1 MRPTSWPRRRTFR
14 NPLGAVASLVA
25 IAVVAG
31 VVGLVLAPPTT
42 HAGRPYVIDG
52 DSLRIGEARIR
63 LIGLDAVELAQSCER
78 DGQEWACGR
87 DARDFLVALVG
98 RHEIKCASDRR
109 DQYGR
114 ALAHCSLDDADIGD
128 AIVRAGWAV
137 AELEY
142 ALAVAEARSQRRGIW
157 GGSFA
162 DPADFR
168 RENETVQPGF
178 WDWLLSLLPH

>member
-1 MRPTSWPRRRTFR
+1 M
-14 NPLGAVASLVA
+14 
-25 IAVVAG
+25 
-31 VVGLVLAPPTT
+31 
-42 HAGRPYVIDG
+42 IDG

-78 DGQEWACGR
+78 DGQEWPAG
-87 DARDFLVALVG
+87 ARRVTFWSRLVG
-98 RHEIKCASDRR
+98 RREIKCASDRR

-142 ALAVAEARSQRRGIW
+142 ALALAEARSQ
-157 GGSFA
+157 
-162 DPADFR
+162 
-168 RENETVQPGF
+168 QPGYLGRQLCRSGRF
-178 WDWLLSLLPH
+178 SAGE

>member
-87 DARDFLVALVG
+87 DARDFLVA
-98 RHEIKCASDRR
+98 
-109 DQYGR
+109 
-114 ALAHCSLDDADIGD
+114 
-128 AIVRAGWAV
+128 
-137 AELEY
+137 
-142 ALAVAEARSQRRGIW
+142 
-157 GGSFA
+157 F
-162 DPADFR
+162 
-168 RENETVQPGF
+168 
-178 WDWLLSLLPH
+178 